1 MSDFVKQNSDF
12 DLKNARCKNDPKSKF
27 ILLSF
32 TILQTEESGT
42 SANEIELLVL
52 SMELRVTTQ

>member
-12 DLKNARCKNDPKSKF
+12 DLKNARCKNARCKNDPKSKF

-32 TILQTEESGT
+32 TILQTEESGM
-42 SANEIELLVL
+42 SANEIELLV
-52 SMELRVTTQ
+52 

>member
-32 TILQTEESGT
+32 IILQTEESGM
-42 SANEIELLVL
+42 SANGIELLV
-52 SMELRVTTQ
+52 